1 MADQDTQRSHS
12 GVRLSSAEPSF
23 IVVLARW
30 RLHLGFVLG
39 PGLFALLL
47 ILGPPEGISIDAW
60 RVLALTVLMAVW
72 WVTEALPIAITA
84 LLPVA
89 LLPLMDVRPIE
100 DAASP
105 YANPLIFLFFFFFI
119 LAEGIQ
125 RWKLHRRLAL
135 QVLSLAG
142 TRPHQ
147 VVGGFMLATAGL
159 SMWVSN
165 TATAALML
173 PIGLSVLKL
182 VDAGDTEHSHRNLSL
197 CLLLG
202 IAMSANIGGMA
213 TLIGTPPNAILAG
226 YLQDNHDIVIG
237 FGRWMI
243 VAFPL
248 ALMLLIIGWWLLTRH
263 IYPISRAPLEGLS
276 QLIDQQRHTMGKMR
290 GPEKAVTVVFVSV
303 ALAWLTRPILQQLLP
318 GLKLTDAGIAIIG
331 ALALFVIPA
340 SWRRLKFLMDWESAR
355 QIPWGVLLLVGGGL
369 SLGSAIESSGLAAVV
384 AGGLYGLAGLPLW
397 LIMAGIATAIMLL
410 SHVTSNTATTAT
422 MLPLV
427 TSLAISLDLPLAY
440 LAVPVAMA
448 ASCAFML
455 PVATPPNAIIF
466 SSNQVTVAQMARA
479 GALMSL
485 ITIAIITLWVLLVVA
500 PYFTG

>member
-1 MADQDTQRSHS
+1 MT
-12 GVRLSSAEPSF
+12 EPSF
-23 IVVLARW
+23 IVVLKRW
-30 RLHLGFVLG
+30 RLHLGFILG

-47 ILGPPEGISIDAW
+47 LQGPPAGFPVDAW
-60 RVLALTVLMAVW
+60 KVLALTLLMAVW

-89 LLPLMDVRPIE
+89 LLPLLGVSHIPE
-100 DAASP
+100 VAAS
-105 YANPLIFLFFFFFI
+105 YANPLIFLFLGGFI

-125 RWKLHRRLAL
+125 RWNLHRRLAL
-135 QVLSLAG
+135 LVLSLAG

-182 VDAGDTEHSHRNLSL
+182 VDVGDSEHSHQNLSL

-226 YLQDNHDIVIG
+226 YLRDNHDLVIG
-237 FGRWMI
+237 FGSWMM

-248 ALMLLIIGWWLLTRH
+248 ALMLLMLGWWLLTRQV
-263 IYPISRAPLEGLS
+263 YPVSRTPLQGLGK
-276 QLIDQQRHTMGKMR
+276 LIDSERHSLGTMT
-290 GPEKAVTVVFVSV
+290 GPEKSVTLVFIST
-303 ALAWLTRPILQQLLP
+303 ALAWLTRPLLQSMAP
-318 GLKLTDAGIAIIG
+318 GIDLTDAGIAIIA

-340 SWRRLKFLMDWESAR
+340 NWRKLEFLMDWETAR
-355 QIPWGVLLLVGGGL
+355 GLPWGVLLLVGGGL
-369 SLGSAIESSGLAAVV
+369 SLGAAIDSSGLAALV
-384 AGGLYGLAGLPLW
+384 ADSLFALAGLPLW
-397 LIMAGIATAIMLL
+397 LIMMGIASAIMLL

-427 TSLAISLDLPLAY
+427 TSLALSLDISIAY
-440 LAVPVAMA
+440 LTVPVAMA

-466 SSNQVTVAQMARA
+466 SSNRLTVAEMARA

-485 ITIAIITLWVLLVVA
+485 ATIFAITLWVWLVAA
-500 PYFTG
+500 PWLTG

>member
-1 MADQDTQRSHS
+1 M
-12 GVRLSSAEPSF
+12 
-23 IVVLARW
+23 
-30 RLHLGFVLG
+30 
-39 PGLFALLL
+39 
-47 ILGPPEGISIDAW
+47 GPPDGVSINAW

-89 LLPLMDVRPIE
+89 LLPLLDVRPIE
-100 DAASP
+100 EAAAS
-105 YANPLIFLFFFFFI
+105 YANPLIFLFLGGFI

-125 RWKLHRRLAL
+125 RWNLHRRLAL
-135 QVLSLAG
+135 LVLSAAG
-142 TRPHQ
+142 TSPQQ

-182 VDAGDTEHSHRNLSL
+182 VDAGDSDHPHQNFSL

-226 YLQDNHDIVIG
+226 YLQDNHGIVIG

-248 ALMLLIIGWWLLTRH
+248 ALTLLALGWWLLTRR
-263 IYPISRAPLEGLS
+263 IYPITRAPLQGL
-276 QLIDQQRHTMGKMR
+276 QKLIEDERQSMGAMT
-290 GPEKAVTVVFVSV
+290 GPEKSVTVIFVST
-303 ALAWLTRPILQQLLP
+303 ALAWLTRPMIEQLVP
-318 GLKLTDAGIAIIG
+318 GLELTDAGIAIIA

-340 SWRRLKFLMDWESAR
+340 SWHKLQFLMDWETA
-355 QIPWGVLLLVGGGL
+355 QGLPWGVLLLVGGGL

-384 AGGLYGLAGLPLW
+384 ADALFSLAGLPLW
-397 LIMAGIATAIMLL
+397 LIMTGITTAIMLL
-410 SHVTSNTATTAT
+410 SHVSSNTATTAT

-427 TSLAISLDLPLAY
+427 ASLALGLGIPLPY
-440 LAVPVAMA
+440 LTVPVAMA

-466 SSNQVTVAQMARA
+466 SSNRVTVAQMARA

-485 ITIAIITLWVLLVVA
+485 ITIIVITLWVWLVVG
-500 PYFTG
+500 PWLTG